1 MWVLE
6 TRSKLST
13 PLLSPRR
20 RRGRKS
26 SSYSVDDQS
35 RLAWIFTGVSE
46 GLIGERRFGGRAWGD
61 EVDRFDVDIGR
72 PEGALILAT
81 STGHSDEFG
90 IAVEDLMF
98 SALKTTGTQ
107 TKLID
112 SDLTYYVGAGGGAVF
127 SVGSMNWYC
136 SLAWDDHD
144 NDIARLTGNVTKG
157 FLEGKKGKWF
167 ENGFSMYGHSF
178 LEIHLETMKIQ
189 FLIRILFR

>member
-1 MWVLE
+1 MWILE

-13 PLLSPRR
+13 SLSSHRR

-26 SSYSVDDQS
+26 SSYSVDDQF
-35 RLAWIFTGVSE
+35 RLARIFTGVSE
-46 GLIGERRFGGRAWGD
+46 GLIGKRGGGGGASGD
-61 EVDRFDVDIGR
+61 EVDRFDVDIGS

-144 NDIARLTGNVTKG
+144 NDIARLTGSVIRG
-157 FLEGKKGKWF
+157 FLEEKK
-167 ENGFSMYGHSF
+167 
-178 LEIHLETMKIQ
+178 
-189 FLIRILFR
+189 